1 MLNLVTIN
9 VQGLRDKH
17 KRLEV
22 FQTLRNENYDVIAIQ
37 ETHCDSAAEEDWKGE
52 WEGES
57 VWTTYS
63 HDKAGVAFLF
73 NPNLDIKILEKK
85 SDENGRV
92 LCLIVE
98 IENWPFEYFS
108 TYFVSNW
115 RPCLA
120 VITTLVRT

>member
-22 FQTLRNENYDVIAIQ
+22 FQTLRNENYDIIAIQ
-37 ETHCDSAAEEDWKGE
+37 ETHCDSIEEENWKGE

-63 HDKAGVAFLF
+63 NDKAGVAFLF
-73 NPNLDIKILEKK
+73 NPNLDIKILEKQLR
-85 SDENGRV
+85 SICRQPES
-92 LCLIVE
+92 E
-98 IENWPFEYFS
+98 S
-108 TYFVSNW
+108 VSLSS
-115 RPCLA
+115 RK
-120 VITTLVRT
+120 